1 MFSFSKNA
9 KWFSK
14 VTLLICIL
22 LCEGLSCAASSSAL
36 ETVGHSCFCQPEVQN
51 GICQAGEG
59 APLADTWAGAGGGG
73 PPTPRWIAEV
83 TRVPTTRNGN
93 PNTLTH
99 RIMVLESPRKIQ
111 RSQAWME
118 CFYSQRKQQTKIS
131 SNSVCWFPVAGG
143 PLSSQY
149 RAIGLHAS
157 GPLVPQP
164 VCVSRSVVSDSLRP
178 HEL

>member
-1 MFSFSKNA
+1 MVFQSDFTNLHFAVWRFELCCILIST
-9 KWFSK
+9 WSCR
-14 VTLLICIL
+14 TLLL
-22 LCEGLSCAASSSAL
+22 LPTWGAEWYLSSRRRCTTCRYL
-36 ETVGHSCFCQPEVQN
+36 GR
-51 GICQAGEG
+51 G
-59 APLADTWAGAGGGG
+59 GGGG
-73 PPTPRWIAEV
+73 PPTPWWIAEV

-99 RIMVLESPRKIQ
+99 RIVVLESPRKIQ